1 MVAVPLLNPV
11 RSLISTG
18 DEAPDGLEVPLIG
31 ALEHNEIIPYLVD
44 GIRVAVLLAEVDQY
58 YGETIELKANLTD
71 IILLG
76 IGNVQSDVC
85 SLVGE
90 YSENAR
96 VLLMSLI
103 LDSQIILGGNV
114 TLGTVAEAPCSTE
127 MVS

>member
-1 MVAVPLLNPV
+1 MTAVPLLHPV
-11 RSLISTG
+11 WSLISTG

-58 YGETIELKANLTD
+58 YWETIKLKANLTD

-96 VLLMSLI
+96 VLLVSLI

>member
-1 MVAVPLLNPV
+1 MVLKF
-11 RSLISTG
+11 RY
-18 DEAPDGLEVPLIG
+18 G

-58 YGETIELKANLTD
+58 YWETIKLKANLTD

-96 VLLMSLI
+96 VLLVSLI